1 MEKAKKSILIIEDS
15 PTQALSLQLLLE
27 KQGLVVYHASNGTQ
41 GINLAQEHLP
51 DVIVLDIELP
61 GISGFEVAVTLS
73 KHPLTEHIPIIML
86 TKLDDTNSLRKGMI
100 LGAHDFIP
108 KDIFAETVLLETLRS
123 FNILDPVSQPIL
135 LDSAGW
141 KR

>member
-123 FNILDPVSQPIL
+123 FNILDPVSQ
-135 LDSAGW
+135 
-141 KR
+141 